1 MPPIEMTSIIY
12 IEKIETGNNKTS
24 KMHGKR
30 LRNKET
36 LNNPTA
42 MNQNRWKARGI
53 FLDLDGT
60 IVDSTGAYIEAAR
73 IASQAIGKKPPQT
86 KVALEIPRRI
96 EQGLPINDLTESD
109 TKKFLSVYLKAY
121 YSSTEAKTKL
131 LPNVS
136 VTLEALSGRAKLAL
150 ITMRH
155 VPNQVILKELD
166 YFGIAKYF
174 THVVTALDTAKPKP
188 SPEALIQC
196 VKALDLEMCDCIIAG
211 DSVNDVR
218 AGKAAGAR
226 TIAVLSGLY
235 QKEELE
241 KESPDLI
248 LPDVTALPEFIE

>member
-1 MPPIEMTSIIY
+1 M
-12 IEKIETGNNKTS
+12 NK
-24 KMHGKR
+24 KR
-30 LRNKET
+30 WQTK
-36 LNNPTA
+36 
-42 MNQNRWKARGI
+42 GI

-73 IASQAIGKKPPQT
+73 IAAQAIGKKPLLT
-86 KVALEIPRRI
+86 KAALEIPRRI
-96 EQGLPINDLTESD
+96 EQGLSINDLAEGDS
-109 TKKFLSVYLKAY
+109 KKFLTIYLKAY

-136 VTLEALSGRAKLAL
+136 ATLEALSGKSKLAL

-155 VPNQVILKELD
+155 VPNQVIFKELD

-174 THVVTALDTAKPKP
+174 THIVTALDTSKPKP

-211 DSVNDVR
+211 DSINDVR

-226 TIAVLSGLY
+226 TVAVLSGLF
-235 QKEELE
+235 QREELV
-241 KESPDLI
+241 KECPDLI
-248 LPDVTALPEFIE
+248 LPDVTALPKFIA